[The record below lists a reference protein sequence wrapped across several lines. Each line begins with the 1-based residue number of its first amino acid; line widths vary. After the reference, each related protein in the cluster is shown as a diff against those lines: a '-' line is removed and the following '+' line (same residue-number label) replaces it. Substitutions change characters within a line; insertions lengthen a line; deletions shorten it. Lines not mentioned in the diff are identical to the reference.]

1 MTNEQI
7 KMVFKIPERDLLDFI
22 LNRIN
27 LTNKQKQALDLYYRQ
42 GYTEEECAE
51 IMNISRNGF
60 QNIKKSAREMLDKA
74 WANDRLINILIKD

>member
-51 IMNISRNGF
+51 MMNISRNGF

-74 WANDRLINILIKD
+74 WANDRLINILINN

>member
-1 MTNEQI
+1 MTNEEI
-7 KMVFKIPERDLLDFI
+7 RRVFKIPEKDLLDFI

-27 LTNKQKQALDLYYRQ
+27 LTNKQREVLDLYYRQ

-60 QNIKKSAREMLDKA
+60 QILKKNAKEILDKA
-74 WANDRLINILIKD
+74 WSSDRLINLLIRE